1 MTAVTTAGLLAGLFG
16 SAFVPAARAAAV
28 TAGAVTSSNKDAAD
42 AAAKTLYFS
51 TAVFPIVE
59 VKFTADHATDDQG
72 AYQISVSGG
81 TIRSCV
87 LGGTGAAE
95 TALITTSTTCAGT
108 TNMDIDAAPE
118 TFTIT
123 MTLNA
128 LSAGSSVTL
137 SGNNPDA
144 AAVTLDYTTLTG
156 TASASLANKVNAA
169 KSAAAV
175 AWNSD
180 GDANA
185 DEATE
190 DAADTT
196 ISSVKYYA
204 PTQPAKK
211 AIVTGILKNGYGT
224 AMAVATNLVAEV
236 SGAYTV
242 GCESDATFDG
252 TFTDSGAALQ
262 SFTVANNVDGKWECQ
277 VFSDS
282 KTAGNTDG
290 GAWTLTVKTD
300 QGLLVGTASGG
311 FLGKVTKLEISAPFG
326 TIIATAAAD
335 VAAAVKVV
343 ATDAAG
349 RAWPRARVA
358 AITGW
363 DADATIKGV
372 VTDLAVDAVAS
383 KATVNTLGAYATLDN
398 SVMCPA
404 LAEDTTVTDY
414 TINIPSYI
422 GATTTVVSNALS
434 FTCGADAASDLYI
447 SKFVFSKSDPNPG
460 EVIQLHT
467 YMEDAFGSPA
477 GLGDVPGAAVVMT
490 LSGATDLAAIDKF
503 GDELDVAADL
513 DAGEAVALRGSA
525 LDGGNAD
532 AADSQIQGGG
542 YFAMTVKAST
552 TVGTVVQILE
562 PSTSLITKAF
572 VVSDAFV
579 NTIVAGPKKLKAT
592 ANFGP
597 AAARRKI
604 AFVLESSSGT
614 TKTFYRRADAS
625 GVASYTLVPRGTWT
639 VYATYGDEI
648 SETVTLRK

>member
-1 MTAVTTAGLLAGLFG
+1 M
-16 SAFVPAARAAAV
+16 
-28 TAGAVTSSNKDAAD
+28 
-42 AAAKTLYFS
+42 
-51 TAVFPIVE
+51 
-59 VKFTADHATDDQG
+59 
-72 AYQISVSGG
+72 
-81 TIRSCV
+81 
-87 LGGTGAAE
+87 
-95 TALITTSTTCAGT
+95 
-108 TNMDIDAAPE
+108 
-118 TFTIT
+118 
-123 MTLNA
+123 
-128 LSAGSSVTL
+128 
-137 SGNNPDA
+137 
-144 AAVTLDYTTLTG
+144 
-156 TASASLANKVNAA
+156 
-169 KSAAAV
+169 
-175 AWNSD
+175 
-180 GDANA
+180 
-185 DEATE
+185 
-190 DAADTT
+190 
-196 ISSVKYYA
+196 
-204 PTQPAKK
+204 
-211 AIVTGILKNGYGT
+211 
-224 AMAVATNLVAEV
+224 
-236 SGAYTV
+236 
-242 GCESDATFDG
+242 
-252 TFTDSGAALQ
+252 
-262 SFTVANNVDGKWECQ
+262 
-277 VFSDS
+277 
-282 KTAGNTDG
+282 
-290 GAWTLTVKTD
+290 
-300 QGLLVGTASGG
+300 
-311 FLGKVTKLEISAPFG
+311 
-326 TIIATAAAD
+326 
-335 VAAAVKVV
+335 
-343 ATDAAG
+343 
-349 RAWPRARVA
+349 
-358 AITGW
+358 
-363 DADATIKGV
+363 
-372 VTDLAVDAVAS
+372 TDLAVDAVAS